1 MREMNTFSFHALV
14 ILQHIHTRSCY
25 NVQYRAYFGGLES
38 SAGAWQSQGG
48 YQRISWKQV
57 LVLQCCTVERE
68 HQSSS
73 FFFLCSFLFI
83 SIRRCMGERERGM
96 VMLLVNGFGA
106 LLPCIRTVPEH

>member
-68 HQSSS
+68 H
-73 FFFLCSFLFI
+73 LKAVT
-83 SIRRCMGERERGM
+83 RRCMGERERGM